1 MKAIDVLLSMNSKKA
16 TAFFILLRDVISYA
30 EKRLRLQYLWGHW
43 GAGGGGTRAFGEL
56 CVPLKK
62 SLLRPFTWS
71 KKRGV
76 GAGAKNLAR
85 EYSRLSLLVA
95 TREVPVLVF
104 HNLKVFFY
112 LIPK

>member
-43 GAGGGGTRAFGEL
+43 GAGGGGTGAFGEL